1 MSTVWVP
8 VHYRCAGVCLC
19 VLMTPQVYVESY
31 SASLKNVYS
40 LRNLKWFLVHKR
52 FTKYKTGLA
61 HGCNPWQSLPDL
73 CLWGRCVQKK
83 SCKEDKGQLKGK
95 IRKLKK
101 NKLRLFAL
109 ILSEEWY
116 SPWTWSLAR
125 FFQSDSSDMLCPPS
139 LEIFVTNCSPDKIQ
153 DPDMQNETKKMDMV
167 GWWFPAVNLGATWKS

>member
-1 MSTVWVP
+1 M
-8 VHYRCAGVCLC
+8 HYQCAGVCFC

-109 ILSEEWY
+109 THTKINCQRNDASPEHKALLVFFSKTPVTCSVPLLLRFLSQIALLIRFKILTCKMRQRRWI
-116 SPWTWSLAR
+116 WWAGD
-125 FFQSDSSDMLCPPS
+125 FQ
-139 LEIFVTNCSPDKIQ
+139 Q
-153 DPDMQNETKKMDMV
+153 
-167 GWWFPAVNLGATWKS
+167 